1 MEKKVG
7 KAEIHLGKDDITLMD
22 VDAFVFYARPDL
34 KLGSGFGNAITL
46 RGGTIIQEEL
56 DKIGSASVGKAE
68 VTSAGKL
75 KARHIIHAVGPAFQE
90 QDSEVKLEKTTRSVL
105 QKAEELAA
113 VSLALPPMGSGF
125 YGIAPDVCARV
136 VLGVLAEHL
145 AGKTSLRNVYL
156 CLPDGRDM
164 NPFQKQLAALHPKGE
179 TR

>member
-7 KAEIHLGKDDITLMD
+7 KAEISLVTDDITLMD

-34 KLGSGFGNAITL
+34 KLGSGYGNAISV
-46 RGGTIIQEEL
+46 RGGTAIQEEL
-56 DKIGSASVGKAE
+56 DKIGSADVGEAV

-75 KARHIIHAVGPAFQE
+75 RARHIIHAVGPAFQE
-90 QDSEVKLEKTTRSVL
+90 QDSEIKLEKTTRSVIE
-105 QKAEELAA
+105 KAEELEAGK
-113 VSLALPPMGSGF
+113 LALPPMGSGF

-136 VLGVLAEHL
+136 LLGVLGDHL
-145 AGKTSLRNVYL
+145 SGETSLRHVYL

-164 NPFQKQLAALHPKGE
+164 TPFQKHLAALQPKGA